1 MPDEAKCDVCSAPA
15 AHKCSACKQVAYCS
29 KGHQKEDWKKHKNVC
44 RPFEVRSSPEL
55 GKYLIASRDLS
66 PGDVIISEHPLIV
79 GPKLH
84 SEQPI
89 CVGCHVPT
97 RFDSEY
103 RCPKCLWPFCGPS
116 CPGDPRVHGPECV
129 ILRLQAKKNLEAA
142 AGRDVSIYHYDAIT
156 PLRILALQRRNPR
169 KWEQIMEMEAHLK
182 HRGPGTD
189 TYREVRDRV
198 VSFLQENFLKK
209 LSKTENE
216 GEALLADISENTL
229 HKICGVLDVNALE
242 IRLPLGSEVVALYPT
257 VYLMEHNC
265 IPNTRH
271 SFVTCPGEKQYRVTV
286 TATRHISKGEHI
298 TTMYTHALWGTQ
310 ARQEHLCATKYFRCK
325 CKRCSDPTELGTY
338 LSALRCLGVQVQSD
352 GNLEANGAVCGGIQ
366 LPIDPLDEKA
376 DWRCNRCPATLTSA
390 EVSDIVGRIGDEVDS
405 IQAGGPTIK
414 QLEELLSKLS
424 TILHPH
430 HYHIYSVKHSLVQ
443 LYGHQQG
450 YQTSQLSDSQLEKKA
465 EMCKELLEITDTVD
479 PGSSRLCLY
488 SSVLVHELQSAE
500 FNLAR
505 RKFEKNPPTI
515 STEDLNKKI
524 VELRSLLERAI
535 RILEVE
541 PEFSAGSRM
550 LELVRKSLSEM
561 ENWRKV

>member
-1 MPDEAKCDVCSAPA
+1 MSDDVKCDVCSAPA

-29 KGHQKEDWKKHKNVC
+29 KEHQKEDWKKHKSAC
-44 RPFEVRSSPEL
+44 RPFEIRSSPEL
-55 GKYLIASRDLS
+55 GKYLVASRDLS
-66 PGDVIISEHPLIV
+66 PGDVIISEQPLIV

-89 CVGCHVPT
+89 CLGCHVPT

-116 CPGDPRVHGPECV
+116 CPADPRIHGPECV

-142 AGRDVSIYHYDAIT
+142 AGRDVSIYHYDAVT
-156 PLRILALQRRNPR
+156 PLRCLALQRRNPR
-169 KWEQIMEMEAHLK
+169 KWEQIMGMEAHLK
-182 HRGPGTD
+182 HRGQGTD

-198 VSFLQENFLKK
+198 VSFLQDNYLKK
-209 LSKTENE
+209 LSEVDKE
-216 GEALLADISENTL
+216 GDALLSDTKDTTL
-229 HKICGVLDVNALE
+229 HKICGVLDVNGLE

-265 IPNTRH
+265 LPNTRH
-271 SFVTCPGEKQYRVTV
+271 SFDICPGERQHRVTV
-286 TATRHISKGEHI
+286 TATTHIPKGEHI
-298 TTMYTHALWGTQ
+298 ATMYTHALWGTQ
-310 ARQEHLCATKYFRCK
+310 ARREHLYATKYFMCK

-338 LSALRCLGVQVQSD
+338 LSALRCLGVQINSD
-352 GNLEANGAVCGGIQ
+352 GKPDGDGATCGGTQ
-366 LPIDPLDEKA
+366 LPASPLDDKT
-376 DWRCNRCPATLTSA
+376 DWRCDRCPAVLSSA
-390 EVSDIVGRIGDEVDS
+390 EVSDIVGRIGDEVDN
-405 IQAGGPTIK
+405 IQAGGPTVK
-414 QLEELLSKLS
+414 QLEELLSKLL

-450 YQTSQLSDSQLEKKA
+450 YQTSQLSDSQLERKTDI
-465 EMCKELLEITDTVD
+465 CKELLQITDTLD

-488 SSVLVHELQSAE
+488 SSVLIHELHSAE

-505 RKFEKNPPTI
+505 RKLEKDPPTI
-515 STEDLNKKI
+515 SPEDFSNKMQ
-524 VELRSLLERAI
+524 ELKSLLQRAVKT
-535 RILEVE
+535 LEVE

-550 LELVRKSLSEM
+550 LEFVRKSLTEL
-561 ENWRKV
+561 ENWRKT